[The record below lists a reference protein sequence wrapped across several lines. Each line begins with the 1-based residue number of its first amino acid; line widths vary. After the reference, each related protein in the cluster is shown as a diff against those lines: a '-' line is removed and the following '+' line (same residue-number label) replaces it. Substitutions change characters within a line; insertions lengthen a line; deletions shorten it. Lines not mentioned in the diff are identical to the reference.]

1 MAGRGKTVVYQVDVE
16 SNDAWYK
23 DLEHKGLMIVELYS
37 DWFGYTEVLTP
48 QIAEIMKKVGE
59 EAGVEWRR
67 VNVLNLEAEKREILA
82 NEKKGKSETAS
93 EEDEQHVIDENDFLV
108 KGLERFKGF
117 CSPQP
122 FFIFFKK
129 GIIYD
134 ILRAC
139 NPPLLETLIMKY
151 LEDGAEPSTTIDW
164 DVNLRTPEEIAAE
177 KAAIEADR
185 QHIAK
190 LMSIVETVEC
200 EDPMKLTVEE
210 VTLIFAMFV
219 GADDAFL
226 GKVEEEETKESIIE
240 SLGEKS
246 VDDVVMYF
254 KKSLTMDDIAEWE
267 KAVEEKI
274 AEEKR
279 LEEEAET
286 KRLAEEAAAKE
297 AEDENVENDEAKES

>member
-1 MAGRGKTVVYQVDVE
+1 
-16 SNDAWYK
+16 
-23 DLEHKGLMIVELYS
+23 
-37 DWFGYTEVLTP
+37 
-48 QIAEIMKKVGE
+48 
-59 EAGVEWRR
+59 
-67 VNVLNLEAEKREILA
+67 
-82 NEKKGKSETAS
+82 
-93 EEDEQHVIDENDFLV
+93 
-108 KGLERFKGF
+108 
-117 CSPQP
+117 
-122 FFIFFKK
+122 
-129 GIIYD
+129 
-134 ILRAC
+134 
-139 NPPLLETLIMKY
+139 
-151 LEDGAEPSTTIDW
+151 
-164 DVNLRTPEEIAAE
+164 
-177 KAAIEADR
+177 
-185 QHIAK
+185 
-190 LMSIVETVEC
+190 MSIVETVEC

-254 KKSLTMDDIAEWE
+254 KKSLTMDGIAEWE

-297 AEDENVENDEAKES
+297 AEDQNDENDEAKES